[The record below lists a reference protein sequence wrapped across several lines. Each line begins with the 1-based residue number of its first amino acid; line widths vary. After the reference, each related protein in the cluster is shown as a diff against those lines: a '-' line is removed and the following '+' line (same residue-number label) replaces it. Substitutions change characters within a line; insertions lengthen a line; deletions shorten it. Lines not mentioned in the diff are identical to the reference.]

1 MEAITHLLFLIGRK
15 NKHLTVT
22 LVEIPPWEGIGMNP
36 LVTDNS
42 SIQVIASRD
51 GQVFEH
57 TAVWNHSILQP
68 MMYALSILIAEGI
81 TIAVVGALLLLFFY
95 LRAYRMA
102 GSRYGTL
109 LAKLG
114 LYGVGTVWLLLV
126 LGSTVLKVVF

>member
-81 TIAVVGALLLLFFY
+81 TIAVVGALLLLFFSCAPTAWPAAATE
-95 LRAYRMA
+95 RSWPSWACMV
-102 GSRYGTL
+102 
-109 LAKLG
+109 LARSG
-114 LYGVGTVWLLLV
+114 CCWC
-126 LGSTVLKVVF
+126 